1 MKRIFIFV
9 IAVLMFCTV
18 ALAQP
23 VDMPFV
29 KNARPYIPTVTLLNA
44 VTATGAGASTPIG
57 IPFTKFTCVS
67 TWGGTVPTSELINV
81 EGSLDGTTWVVLV
94 QTTVS
99 ASPTI
104 YSTSGGHAVF
114 YIRGNYVSKV
124 VGDATTSATLKCTA
138 IYN

>member
-1 MKRIFIFV
+1 MKRIFITMC
-9 IAVLMFCTV
+9 AVLAFCS
-18 ALAQP
+18 LAFAQT
-23 VDMPFV
+23 VDMPNIR
-29 KNARPYIPTVTLLNA
+29 NARPYIPTTTLLNA
-44 VTATGAGASTPIG
+44 VTATGAGTAVPIG
-57 IPFTKFTCVS
+57 VPFTKFTCVS
-67 TWGGTVPTSELINV
+67 TWGGLAPTSQLINV

-94 QTTVS
+94 QTTVT

-124 VGDATTSATLKCTA
+124 AGDATTSATLKCTA